1 MPLQMV
7 KYGMVTLLNY
17 LLILSGTYLLTEKMG
32 IVPNLSYLFILTLA
46 YLFQYILNTKFV
58 FSVKFTRK
66 SAFMYVYFLIFF
78 WVFNNIAYNFL
89 IEFFKIQYLIAIG
102 INIIFFGLLR
112 FFIQKKYI
120 FSH

>member
-1 MPLQMV
+1 
-7 KYGMVTLLNY
+7 MVTLLNY